1 MYQKAATPRHR
12 DFLPVTREDCCVRA
26 YGADRRR
33 LPEVVNLQANGAI
46 VDLLHAF
53 HRPLVER
60 GNLDRGHVVLDLGRI
75 LAAGDGA
82 GDGRVHQDPTQRE
95 LRQRV
100 PLRHE
105 PLELFGGPQPRLEV
119 HARERL
125 APVEGLAVTVE
136 VPVVGG
142 VECPLRAHLAGEE
155 AARERHAGQDAYVAL
170 LGEREEL
177 LDGLLA
183 EDVED
188 DLDGLDAGVVQ
199 RHPRLLHP
207 LHAHAV
213 VLYLAG
219 PLQLLERL
227 EGRVLTVSLRG
238 RAVELEKVKRLD
250 AEVPEAPLDEGR
262 EVLGVVPFGGV
273 RVEAAAGLGRDEDLV
288 ARAVLE
294 QPADELLAAAIA
306 VDVGGIEKVDAEVY
320 SAVEG
325 GVGVVLA
332 HGPPLAAEG
341 PGAEADLGHPHPG
354 LSQAAVV
361 QVSLL
366 SSNLVQRS
374 VYVGSSPVAASSSGS
389 GERC

>member
-105 PLELFGGPQPRLEV
+105 PLELFGSPQPRLEV

-142 VECPLRAHLAGEE
+142 VECPLRAH
-155 AARERHAGQDAYVAL
+155 
-170 LGEREEL
+170 
-177 LDGLLA
+177 
-183 EDVED
+183 
-188 DLDGLDAGVVQ
+188 
-199 RHPRLLHP
+199 
-207 LHAHAV
+207 AV

-219 PLQLLERL
+219 SFQLLERL

-238 RAVELEKVKRLD
+238 WAVELEEIQRLD

-320 SAVEG
+320 GAVEG

-341 PGAEADLGHPHPG
+341 PGAEADLGHPHAG
-354 LSQAAVV
+354 L
-361 QVSLL
+361 
-366 SSNLVQRS
+366 
-374 VYVGSSPVAASSSGS
+374 
-389 GERC
+389 